1 MSQWFNSFYWDDYS
15 PLVYTESQMQK
26 IVERFCGT
34 CALPYCDS
42 KLEMEDGQFLHI
54 KLYEDYNSQEGLGMV
69 ICPKC
74 FDNMRG
80 REKSAWIMLNE

>member
-1 MSQWFNSFYWDDYS
+1 
-15 PLVYTESQMQK
+15 
-26 IVERFCGT
+26 
-34 CALPYCDS
+34 
-42 KLEMEDGQFLHI
+42 MEDGQFLHI

-74 FDNMRG
+74 FDNMRE